1 PAGKNASAE
10 PFFSLEATSPASR
23 ARAGRIRTAYGE
35 IETPVFM
42 PVGTA
47 GAVKALSPQR
57 VEETGANIILGNTYH
72 LYLRPGTDLLDRTGG
87 LHRFANWKRALL
99 TDSGGFQVWSLET
112 LRKITE
118 EGVTFRT
125 HIDGSKH
132 LFTAESVMDA
142 QRKIG
147 ADIIIAFD

>member
-1 PAGKNASAE
+1 MTAAA
-10 PFFSLEATSPASR
+10 PFFSLESTSPHSK
-23 ARAGRIRTAYGE
+23 ARTGRIRTAHGE

-72 LYLRPGTDLLDRTGG
+72 LYLRPGCDLLQRAGG
-87 LHRFANWKRALL
+87 LHRFANWKRAML

-112 LRKITE
+112 LRKTPL
-118 EGVTFRT
+118 
-125 HIDGSKH
+125 HP
-132 LFTAESVMDA
+132 
-142 QRKIG
+142 
-147 ADIIIAFD
+147 